1 MRGLL
6 GRETLPSGEGIV
18 LRPAWSI
25 HTAFMRFPIDVVF
38 IDSELVVM
46 RIEENLRSFK
56 TASCRGA
63 REVVE
68 LPAGECE
75 RRGLE
80 AGDRIAWASRN
91 IVNDIATQESPA
103 LQTERK
109 GTVLVASGDQRF
121 VKLSRFLLEGKGI
134 AVGDQSVSA
143 ALEGSLEDADVDAVL
158 LDGATSMSDG
168 LRALTAAR
176 AQRPELPMVLVAE
189 TPGPRPPESC
199 ACSTSGRRRRL
210 RSTRSSTQSQRKG
223 LRSAKIRGPRAQVLE
238 SADMRRTV
246 CGGASNQGDWGRGIG
261 ESGAH
266 NRSRRGALMA
276 LLGGSTPATDAVVAL
291 SRFGAGNRDL
301 RAPDEHARPRAR
313 VPLRGRPG
321 ADEAPARRRARAR
334 SPDRTRGRR
343 QPGQPDDRGAGLRRR
358 RRREPRCRGRARPGR
373 HADRRRRAVGGVRD
387 PARGRDAS
395 TSSSAPPRARSS
407 SSCLRSSPPRSSSGC

>member
-1 MRGLL
+1 MARKSGTLTLRREDGRIVCENVTVADSTRRRMWGLL
-6 GRETLPSGEGIV
+6 GRRTLPSGHGIV

-75 RRGLE
+75 RRGLQ

-91 IVNDIATQESPA
+91 IVNDIAMQESPA
-103 LQTERK
+103 LQTERQ

-143 ALEGSLEDADVDAVL
+143 TLDGSLEDADVDGVL
-158 LDGATSMSDG
+158 LDGAMSTADG

-176 AQRPELPMVLVAE
+176 AQRPELPVVLVAE
-189 TPGPRPPESC
+189 SPGPRLP
-199 ACSTSGRRRRL
+199 
-210 RSTRSSTQSQRKG
+210 QSVRIFDKWEETEAAIEALQLAIAEKG
-223 LRSAKIRGPRAQVLE
+223 AA
-238 SADMRRTV
+238 
-246 CGGASNQGDWGRGIG
+246 
-261 ESGAH
+261 
-266 NRSRRGALMA
+266 
-276 LLGGSTPATDAVVAL
+276 
-291 SRFGAGNRDL
+291 
-301 RAPDEHARPRAR
+301 
-313 VPLRGRPG
+313 
-321 ADEAPARRRARAR
+321 
-334 SPDRTRGRR
+334 
-343 QPGQPDDRGAGLRRR
+343 
-358 RRREPRCRGRARPGR
+358 
-373 HADRRRRAVGGVRD
+373 
-387 PARGRDAS
+387 
-395 TSSSAPPRARSS
+395 
-407 SSCLRSSPPRSSSGC
+407 